1 MNLLGIDVGE
11 RRIGVAMG
19 ESTLRLALPVRV
31 IERESIKHD
40 AQSIQELVREYDAD
54 RIVIGLPLLLDGS
67 EGEQAARVRGFV
79 DRLRMLVT
87 TPFEF
92 WDERFSTVEAMNAQR
107 DAGHNTRSGRATID
121 ASAAAVLLQSYLDA
135 NW

>member
-31 IERESIKHD
+31 IERESLKHD

>member
-31 IERESIKHD
+31 IERESLKHD

-107 DAGHNTRSGRATID
+107 DAGHNTRSGRATVD

>member
-107 DAGHNTRSGRATID
+107 DAGHNTRSGRATVD

>member
-19 ESTLRLALPVRV
+19 ESTLRLAVPVRV

-40 AQSIQELVREYDAD
+40 AESIQELVREYDTD
-54 RIVIGLPLLLDGS
+54 RIVIGLPLLVDGS

-79 DRLRMLVT
+79 DRLRTMVT

-107 DAGHNTRSGRATID
+107 DAGHSARSGRATID
-121 ASAAAVLLQSYLDA
+121 ASAAAVLLQSYLDG

>member
-19 ESTLRLALPVRV
+19 ESTLRLAVPVRV

-40 AQSIQELVREYDAD
+40 AESIQELVREYDAD
-54 RIVIGLPLLLDGS
+54 RIVIGLPLLVDGS

-79 DRLRMLVT
+79 DRLRTMVT

-121 ASAAAVLLQSYLDA
+121 ASAAAVLLQSYLDE

>member
-31 IERESIKHD
+31 IERESLKHD

-79 DRLRMLVT
+79 DRLRLLVT

-107 DAGHNTRSGRATID
+107 DAGHNTRSGRATVD